1 MEEKNVDELLSEEIA
16 AQIKALSDLQSG
28 SKEKSTA
35 IDDLTKLYKLRIEEN
50 KSVLS
55 VVQEIKLYSLII
67 ALAFFTRKTKRT
79 CITHV
84 PNVSEFPLYF
94 FVGLKRL
101 INPLNVEDV
110 KVPVSSN
117 LNPLFIQMP

>member
-1 MEEKNVDELLSEEIA
+1 MNDEKMIHAHGGIRRKIME
-16 AQIKALSDLQSG
+16 G
-28 SKEKSTA
+28 
-35 IDDLTKLYKLRIEEN
+35 N
-50 KSVLS
+50 KKPLMG
-55 VVQEIKLYSLII
+55 VVVNCMNLNI
-67 ALAFFTRKTKRT
+67 RKDPTQA
-79 CITHV
+79 
-84 PNVSEFPLYF
+84 FPLYF

>member
-1 MEEKNVDELLSEEIA
+1 MSILITTHLWMHLRTYSGIDIMRRRGFDFGEFEI
-16 AQIKALSDLQSG
+16 
-28 SKEKSTA
+28 
-35 IDDLTKLYKLRIEEN
+35 
-50 KSVLS
+50 
-55 VVQEIKLYSLII
+55 
-67 ALAFFTRKTKRT
+67 TKREILAST

-117 LNPLFIQMP
+117 LNPLFIQIP